1 MSDDREKDLLE
12 VFVLLA
18 DELGAGRDLVDT
30 LDLLVESSTR
40 YTAAI
45 EAGIM
50 LADAHGGLHVVATTS
65 ERAADI
71 EEAQLGLEQGPCV
84 DAYRTGAVVEVPDV
98 AASRARWPGFAD
110 VADSRGLRAAHA
122 VPLRQRVGTAGGFNL
137 FADRVGR
144 FSDRDASLVEAMA
157 QMVGISLARHRISD
171 GQASVVAQIR
181 KTLDGRV
188 LIEQAKGV
196 LAYRHTVAI
205 DDAFLIL
212 RRHARATGAGLVKV
226 AENVVLRRIEI

>member
-1 MSDDREKDLLE
+1 MSDNREMDLIE

-18 DELGAGRDLVDT
+18 DELGAGRDFVDAM
-30 LDLLVESSTR
+30 DFLVESSTT

-50 LADAHGGLHVVATTS
+50 LADADGSLHVVASTS
-65 ERAADI
+65 ERAADV

-84 DAYRTGAVVEVPDV
+84 DAYRTGAVVEVTDV

-122 VPLRQRVGTAGGFNL
+122 VPLRLRADRLGGFNL

-144 FSDRDASLVEAMA
+144 FSDRDASLLEAMA
-157 QMVGISLARHRISD
+157 QMVTISLTCHRISD
-171 GQASVVAQIR
+171 GQASVVEQLR

-188 LIEQAKGV
+188 VIEQAKGV
-196 LAYRHTVAI
+196 LAYRHTIAV
-205 DDAFLIL
+205 DDAYLIL
-212 RRHARATGAGLVKV
+212 RHHARTTGVGLLKV
-226 AENVVLRRIEI
+226 AESVVLRRIEN